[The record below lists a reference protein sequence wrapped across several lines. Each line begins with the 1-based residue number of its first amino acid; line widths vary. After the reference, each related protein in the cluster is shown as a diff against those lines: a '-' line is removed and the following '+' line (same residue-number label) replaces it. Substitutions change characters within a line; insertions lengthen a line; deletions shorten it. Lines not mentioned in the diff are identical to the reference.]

1 MLYELMNVKLLYG
14 QRVALS
20 ISSMLVKQGELVALM
35 GPNGSG
41 KTSLLKL
48 LDGLIGPSEGHV
60 LREGKPVA
68 KPVPVPAH
76 PRSIYLH
83 QYPYLLSGTVAYN
96 VGFGCRVL
104 GMEAREIRRR
114 AEEAITMLGLEGM
127 EGRSS
132 RAISGGEAQRVAL
145 ARAMATGAE
154 ILLLDEPSASADA
167 TSVSLITDAI
177 RRCSDAGTTVVFST
191 HDEDFTRKIEGRR
204 VRLNAGRIE
213 NDEGGAA

>member
-1 MLYELMNVKLLYG
+1 MMYELVDVKLLYG

-20 ISSMLVKQGELVALM
+20 IPAMLIGKGERVALM

-48 LDGLIGPSEGHV
+48 MDGLIGPSEGRV
-60 LREGKPVA
+60 LLEGKTVV
-68 KPVPVPAH
+68 KPAPAR
-76 PRSIYLH
+76 PRSVYLH

-96 VGFGCRVL
+96 VGFGCRAL
-104 GMEAREIRRR
+104 GMDAREIRRR
-114 AEEAITMLGLEGM
+114 AEEAIALLGLEGM
-127 EGRSS
+127 EGRTN
-132 RAISGGEAQRVAL
+132 RALSGGEDQRVAL

-154 ILLLDEPSASADA
+154 ILLLDEPSASADTA
-167 TSVSLITDAI
+167 SVALIAEAI
-177 RRCSDAGTTVVFST
+177 RRCSEAGTTVVFST
-191 HDEDFTRKIEGRR
+191 HDEDFTRALEGRR